1 MPVNNSLLNPPSEV
15 EKMRD
20 LGSNSERMMCSY
32 VRLRTRRSDAWQR
45 CASGCLKSWRNPQKG
60 HTRRSKM
67 LIPMMLQHIT
77 AVNWASC
84 NDDGG
89 FGKRDRGFR
98 IRAERGTESDHMLRR
113 TIVTDA
119 QRGRV
124 GEHPIL
130 DSSSSPQQQ
139 CGARRRGGQK
149 ERKFLIILCR
159 LADALTSRLSSCNPA
174 LRYRRA
180 TFSSRTPIFRL
191 LLLYFVILHRS
202 HIIFHVFGLPR

>member
-1 MPVNNSLLNPPSEV
+1 MEIRLFLGKNHLETTFYAVFLPVMSHCSDLSDDMPVNNSLLNPPSEV

-67 LIPMMLQHIT
+67 LIPVMLQHIT

-98 IRAERGTESDHMLRR
+98 IRAERG
-113 TIVTDA
+113 
-119 QRGRV
+119 
-124 GEHPIL
+124 
-130 DSSSSPQQQ
+130 
-139 CGARRRGGQK
+139 QK
-149 ERKFLIILCR
+149 ERR
-159 LADALTSRLSSCNPA
+159 PEGEQVSDHS
-174 LRYRRA
+174 
-180 TFSSRTPIFRL
+180 
-191 LLLYFVILHRS
+191 
-202 HIIFHVFGLPR
+202 LPVG

>member
-1 MPVNNSLLNPPSEV
+1 MGNHSKLHTHTQAVTSTFELLETTFYVVFLPVMSHCSDLRDDMPVNNSLLNPPSKV

-98 IRAERGTESDHMLRR
+98 IRAERG
-113 TIVTDA
+113 
-119 QRGRV
+119 
-124 GEHPIL
+124 
-130 DSSSSPQQQ
+130 
-139 CGARRRGGQK
+139 QK
-149 ERKFLIILCR
+149 ERR
-159 LADALTSRLSSCNPA
+159 PEGEEVSDHS
-174 LRYRRA
+174 
-180 TFSSRTPIFRL
+180 
-191 LLLYFVILHRS
+191 
-202 HIIFHVFGLPR
+202 LPVG

>member
-89 FGKRDRGFR
+89 FGNGIADS
-98 IRAERGTESDHMLRR
+98 ES
-113 TIVTDA
+113 V
-119 QRGRV
+119 Q
-124 GEHPIL
+124 
-130 DSSSSPQQQ
+130 S
-139 CGARRRGGQK
+139 GARRKRGQK